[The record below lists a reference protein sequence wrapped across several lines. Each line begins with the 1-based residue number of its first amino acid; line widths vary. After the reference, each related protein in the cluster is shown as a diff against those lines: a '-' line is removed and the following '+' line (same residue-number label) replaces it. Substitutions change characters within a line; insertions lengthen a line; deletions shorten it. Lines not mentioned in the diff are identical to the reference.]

1 MLPFTLRPW
10 RLDDLDSLVRHADNP
25 RIAGNLTNAFPHPYT
40 REDGERF
47 INMVKDHEPT
57 RIFAIEINGEA
68 CGGIGI
74 HPQQDIYAK
83 NAEIGYWLSED
94 YWGQGVI
101 TRALEQIVPYA
112 FAHLDITRLFAR
124 PFHTNIGSQRALEKA
139 GFKLEARLA
148 QTLFKHGVY
157 YDELIYSIL
166 RER

>member
-25 RIAGNLTNAFPHPYT
+25 RIAGNLTNAFPHPYS

-47 INMVKDHEPT
+47 INMVKDYDPT

-94 YWGQGVI
+94 YWGHGVI

-112 FAHLDITRLFAR
+112 FAHFDIVRLFAR

-148 QTLFKHGVY
+148 QTLFKNGVY